1 MAPMINAKASNRK
14 RRKHMRNFNM
24 PIQDA
29 FHGVLF
35 LALRFAFQPLPQRR
49 GAIFIGHRVQD
60 EGYDPHPC
68 VPRRSRGLTACAL
81 LFHAC
86 LRFFRRVNLKSNSF
100 APSGVHVAPPNLNRI
115 YRNAHAEPFAPGSS
129 TPHKSSPDS
138 PGPRKTRHFARS
150 R

>member
-1 MAPMINAKASNRK
+1 MIRI
-14 RRKHMRNFNM
+14 H
-24 PIQDA
+24 
-29 FHGVLF
+29 VF
-35 LALRFAFQPLPQRR
+35 LADRAALRLALYYFTHAFA
-49 GAIFIGHRVQD
+49 
-60 EGYDPHPC
+60 
-68 VPRRSRGLTACAL
+68 SS
-81 LFHAC
+81 
-86 LRFFRRVNLKSNSF
+86 RRVNLKSNSF